1 MLTNR
6 NIAHFPLLYFRSFV
20 DISKL
25 QSTRILTSPRGFYAI
40 GSRLDRGLTRRN
52 KRRMRRAF
60 SWRWVTRLNRGTQA
74 KEECRSVSSDRS
86 INSGLL
92 RVYGLEVP
100 GITVGGIIIMLLLAI
115 CTRRCCSGYLFVNRW
130 K

>member
-1 MLTNR
+1 M
-6 NIAHFPLLYFRSFV
+6 NIFLHSFCSFV

-25 QSTRILTSPRGFYAI
+25 QSIRILTSTRGFSAI
-40 GSRLDRGLTRRN
+40 GSRLDHGLTRRN
-52 KRRMRRAF
+52 KQRMRRAF
-60 SWRWVTRLNRGTQA
+60 SWRWVTRLNRGIQA
-74 KEECRSVSSDRS
+74 DEECRSVSSDRS

-115 CTRRCCSGYLFVNRW
+115 CTRRCCLGYLFVNRW